1 MQLNPCYLYPNKI
14 DVYTNLGSWTLERYR
29 KVYQRT
35 FKVYR
40 GVDNRLELQVRNSD
54 QKAKNITGYEVV
66 FNVILPES
74 NELIKQKTCSVYD
87 ASLGKVYVVLTEAD
101 MMDLEHG
108 QYLFSAYTVDADG
121 IKTPLYGDTQF
132 SAIGRIDVEG
142 SITGEPISSQEVTNF
157 ESGGF
162 DIMGYPVTW
171 YVSDLFD
178 AKPQFNSN
186 AGLHTFAFYFNNYTG
201 SVTIQGSLD
210 NSTNPVEWVDIDS
223 VNYNNSG
230 ITYHNVT
237 GVWNNLRI
245 KHNPSSGTID
255 KVLYRY

>member
-14 DVYTNLGSWTLERYR
+14 DVYTNLGSWTTERYR

-40 GVDNRLELQVRNSD
+40 GVDNRLELHVRNSD
-54 QKAKNITGYEVV
+54 QKAKNITGNEVV

-74 NELIKQKTCSVYD
+74 NELVKQKTCSVYD
-87 ASLGKVYVVLTEAD
+87 ATLGKVYVVLTEAD
-101 MMDLEHG
+101 MMDLERGH
-108 QYLFSAYTVDADG
+108 YLFSAYTVDANG
-121 IKTPLYGDTQF
+121 TKTPLYGDSQF

-142 SITGEPISSQEVTNF
+142 NIIGEPMVSQTVDNF
-157 ESGGF
+157 ESVGS
-162 DIMGYPVTW
+162 D
-171 YVSDLFD
+171 YVSDIFD

-186 AGLHTFAFYFNNYTG
+186 AGLHTFALYLNNYSG
-201 SVTIQGSLD
+201 SVTFQGSLD
-210 NSTNPVEWVDIDS
+210 NSSSPIEWVNISS
-223 VNYNNSG
+223 VNYANSG
-230 ITYHNVT
+230 LTYYNIT

-245 KHNPSSGTID
+245 KHTPSSGTID